1 MKAEKIEYNFLMT
14 KDDMMH
20 MIVSMN
26 QVNFLMEVWK
36 RKEEFLNPEDKS
48 VAGTKFHIIGL
59 FLIYVFK
66 GE

>member
-1 MKAEKIEYNFLMT
+1 MT

-20 MIVSMN
+20 IIVSMN
-26 QVNFLMEVWK
+26 QVYFLMKVWK

>member
-1 MKAEKIEYNFLMT
+1 MKAEKIVYNFLMT

-26 QVNFLMEVWK
+26 QFFLMKVWK
-36 RKEEFLNPEDKS
+36 KEEFLNPEDKS

>member
-20 MIVSMN
+20 VIVSMN
-26 QVNFLMEVWK
+26 QVYFLMKVWK

-59 FLIYVFK
+59 FLIYFFK

>member
-26 QVNFLMEVWK
+26 QVYFLMKVWK
-36 RKEEFLNPEDKS
+36 RKEEFLSPEDKS

-59 FLIYVFK
+59 FLIHVFK

>member
-1 MKAEKIEYNFLMT
+1 MKVEKIVYNFLMT

-26 QVNFLMEVWK
+26 QVYFLMKVWK

-48 VAGTKFHIIGL
+48 VAGTNFHIIGL

>member
-26 QVNFLMEVWK
+26 QVYFLMKVWK

-59 FLIYVFK
+59 FFNLCF
-66 GE
+66 

>member
-26 QVNFLMEVWK
+26 QVYFLMEVWK

-48 VAGTKFHIIGL
+48 VAGMKFHIIGL
-59 FLIYVFK
+59 FLIYFF
-66 GE
+66 

>member
-20 MIVSMN
+20 MIISMN
-26 QVNFLMEVWK
+26 QVYFLMEVWK
-36 RKEEFLNPEDKS
+36 RKEEFLNPEDES

-59 FLIYVFK
+59 FLIYFF
-66 GE
+66 